1 MGWLG
6 PTHVNM
12 GWLGPTHV
20 LFLFPPPSKFNSSPL
35 KYMDGKGRS
44 GDLAFGF
51 GHFSGGEFFKISPG
65 GNLQLSFSEGVCGD
79 KTFRIRQQ
87 TFRIFLGGHER
98 DCTQHNEHMST
109 SKNKTKSPQKS
120 MFQCLSIF

>member
-35 KYMDGKGRS
+35 KYMDGKGRRS
-44 GDLAFGF
+44 GDPAFGF
-51 GHFSGGEFFKISPG
+51 GHFSGANFLKLHGGEILLFFLVWPILFEIEPSGFVSKHLG
-65 GNLQLSFSEGVCGD
+65 SFLVVTSA
-79 KTFRIRQQ
+79 IA
-87 TFRIFLGGHER
+87 H
-98 DCTQHNEHMST
+98 ST
-109 SKNKTKSPQKS
+109 TST
-120 MFQCLSIF
+120 